1 MGRILDSNVILDVA
15 TDDPVWGAW
24 SDAQISRYQKDG
36 LLINPV
42 IYAEL
47 CAGAE
52 SMHEVDHLIEPL
64 DLKFEELPRE
74 ALFLAAKAFLL
85 YRRNGGTK
93 VLPLPDFFIGA
104 HAESLGI
111 AIITRD
117 PSRYETYFPK
127 VKLIKP

>member
-1 MGRILDSNVILDVA
+1 VACFVDSNLILDIA
-15 TDDPVWGAW
+15 TDDPVWGDW
-24 SDAQISRYQKDG
+24 SDAQIANYQENG

-47 CAGAE
+47 CAGAQ
-52 SMHEVDHLIEPL
+52 STHEVDLLIESL
-64 DLKFEELPRE
+64 GLNYRDLPRE
-74 ALFLAAKAFLL
+74 ALFLAAKAFLQ

-93 VLPLPDFFIGA
+93 LLPLPDFFIGA

-117 PSRYETYFPK
+117 PARYQTYFPK
-127 VKLIKP
+127 VELIKP

>member
-1 MGRILDSNVILDVA
+1 MGSILDSNLILDIA

-24 SDAQISRYQKDG
+24 SDAQITRYQKDG

-52 SMHEVDHLIEPL
+52 SVHEVDLLIEPL
-64 DLKFEELPRE
+64 GLEFQELPRE
-74 ALFLAAKAFLL
+74 ALFLAAKAFLQ

-104 HAESLGI
+104 HAQSLGVS
-111 AIITRD
+111 IITRD
-117 PSRYETYFPK
+117 PSRYQTYFPK

>member
-1 MGRILDSNVILDVA
+1 VGSILDSNLILDIA

-24 SDAQISRYQKDG
+24 SDAQITRYQKDG

-52 SMHEVDHLIEPL
+52 SVHEVDLLIEPL
-64 DLKFEELPRE
+64 GLEFQELPRE
-74 ALFLAAKAFLL
+74 ALFLAAKAFLQ

-104 HAESLGI
+104 HAQSLGVS
-111 AIITRD
+111 IITRD
-117 PSRYETYFPK
+117 PSRYQTYFPK